1 VKSDAPKSLR
11 VPTAGVFG
19 GGGLFGIG
27 YALGVLEGLRRQGL
41 DLADSPML
49 GTSAG
54 SWAASALA
62 LDVSVDKLIGLDV
75 PRFPNPRKGVLATAA
90 RQVFGNATHPNISVV
105 ACSLPRLRRTVL
117 HGADHPLADL
127 VAASS
132 AVPGLLAPHTIGG
145 VRYVDG
151 GVRSGASIDF
161 AASADLLVI
170 IAPLAGAMFG
180 PFGGLAERALD
191 RETAAWKAAHKGQI
205 LEFFPREVTAGIARR
220 PDQLFDKK
228 RAIRAYE
235 CGLDQ
240 VLTNHRRA
248 A

>member
-1 VKSDAPKSLR
+1 MKPDAPKSLR

-27 YALGVLEGLRRQGL
+27 YALGVLDGLKKQGL
-41 DLADSPML
+41 DLSSSPML

-62 LDVSVDKLIGLDV
+62 LGVGVEDLIALDV
-75 PRFPNPRKGVLATAA
+75 PRFPNPRRGVLAAAA
-90 RQVFGNATHPNISVV
+90 RKVFGDATHPNVSVV
-105 ACSLPRLRRTVL
+105 ACSLPRLRRTIL

-132 AVPGLLAPHTIGG
+132 AVPGLLAPHRING
-145 VRYVDG
+145 VNYVDG

-161 AASADLLVI
+161 GASADLLVV

-180 PFGGLAERALD
+180 PFGSLAERALE
-191 RETAAWKAAHKGQI
+191 RETTAWKATHNGNT
-205 LEFFPREVTAGIARR
+205 LEFFPREVTADIARR
-220 PDQLFDKK
+220 PDQLFDKE
-228 RAIRAYE
+228 RAIRAYD
-235 CGLDQ
+235 CGLEQ
-240 VLTNHRRA
+240 ALTSNLRA